1 MLHKH
6 TYANIRG
13 PSRMQRKR
21 RFDWNPYHAASLLA
35 AVISAGTSDDA
46 RDDDEALRIRE
57 CLRGGRK
64 N

>member
-1 MLHKH
+1 
-6 TYANIRG
+6 
-13 PSRMQRKR
+13 MQQKR
-21 RFDWNPYHAASLLA
+21 RFDWNPHREASLLA